1 MASIESTQPRQVLP
15 QTLGVRANALLN
27 KLIETVVMVL
37 ISVNVIVVFLQV
49 IYRYVLNNPLSWSS
63 ELSRILLMWI
73 TFLGAS
79 LSVRDGGEIAVDTF
93 LLLIPKRIQMH
104 VRVLVKLASLM
115 IIAILVR
122 ASMQLFL
129 STQNIK
135 TVALG
140 IPTGYL
146 YLSFT
151 IGGSLMMIYF
161 IYNIGRDFSASPS
174 TIITTGI
181 AAIILL
187 ISSLF
192 LGEALKNFVTSNLL
206 IVIIVAI
213 PIFLLAGQ
221 PIAII
226 MLIGSLIVIWS
237 KKEIPLLIIPQRLI
251 QGVDNFPLLAIPFFM
266 LAGQLMTSSGITQRL
281 VDFASNLIGHIRG
294 GLSHVAVIVNM
305 IMGGMS
311 GSVLADVSATGS
323 VLIPAMAQKGY
334 DKGFACSLIGA
345 AGTVGSLVPP
355 SIAFIIYGVLG
366 GVSITRLFF
375 AGLIPALLM
384 MFFLMVTGYIVSKKR
399 GYPKEKRPTLK
410 SLYQSFKEAAL
421 ALVLP
426 LIIMGG
432 ILSGVFTPTEASVVA
447 VVYAF
452 IIGWLYYKGLNL
464 KKLKLLLT
472 DTAVKVSCVMFI
484 IAAASGVSWLIA
496 RGQGTSITI
505 QYLESITKNPWVL
518 LLLIN
523 VLLLILGCLMET
535 ISIAIIMIPLVV
547 PLVARYG
554 IDPVQ
559 YGVVQTLN
567 LQIGLITPPVGMS
580 MFLVCKLGEISIMDF
595 VKEVYPFFIA
605 LLLDLALITYI
616 PALTLFLPKL
626 FMGG

>member
-1 MASIESTQPRQVLP
+1 
-15 QTLGVRANALLN
+15 
-27 KLIETVVMVL
+27 
-37 ISVNVIVVFLQV
+37 
-49 IYRYVLNNPLSWSS
+49 
-63 ELSRILLMWI
+63 
-73 TFLGAS
+73 
-79 LSVRDGGEIAVDTF
+79 
-93 LLLIPKRIQMH
+93 
-104 VRVLVKLASLM
+104 
-115 IIAILVR
+115 
-122 ASMQLFL
+122 
-129 STQNIK
+129 
-135 TVALG
+135 
-140 IPTGYL
+140 
-146 YLSFT
+146 
-151 IGGSLMMIYF
+151 
-161 IYNIGRDFSASPS
+161 
-174 TIITTGI
+174 
-181 AAIILL
+181 
-187 ISSLF
+187 
-192 LGEALKNFVTSNLL
+192 
-206 IVIIVAI
+206 
-213 PIFLLAGQ
+213 
-221 PIAII
+221 
-226 MLIGSLIVIWS
+226 
-237 KKEIPLLIIPQRLI
+237 
-251 QGVDNFPLLAIPFFM
+251 
-266 LAGQLMTSSGITQRL
+266 
-281 VDFASNLIGHIRG
+281 
-294 GLSHVAVIVNM
+294 
-305 IMGGMS
+305 
-311 GSVLADVSATGS
+311 
-323 VLIPAMAQKGY
+323 
-334 DKGFACSLIGA
+334 
-345 AGTVGSLVPP
+345 
-355 SIAFIIYGVLG
+355 
-366 GVSITRLFF
+366 
-375 AGLIPALLM
+375 
-384 MFFLMVTGYIVSKKR
+384 MVTGYIVSKKR